1 MRETAARA
9 AQRAPWYAAPASGGK
24 ARYAFRGR
32 SLPFQPHNFRWH
44 AAPLLVYASGV
55 AGNQQSLRP
64 GRVGRARRLVRLVR
78 VSGPATA
85 TVVVIWLLPTL
96 GTLALLAV
104 ASRVQGFVKS
114 VSVFGPVMMVAAFA
128 VLGGTAILPAY
139 VVSIFAGF
147 MFDYP
152 VGLATSLAAAGA
164 AAMVGYT
171 LSGRFSGRRVM
182 EAIEANPRWH
192 AIHGALVGGGF
203 WKTLLIVAL
212 LRMSP
217 VPPFS
222 VTNLA
227 LASFHVR
234 RWPFL
239 IGTVAGI
246 FPQAA
251 ALTLIGDRL
260 NELDLRA
267 SVAHKP
273 WLLVMGAAGL
283 GLALFVITR
292 LAVRALAKLTEGEE
306 GAAAAGAALATRQG
320 APDSAAAV

>member
-1 MRETAARA
+1 MVV
-9 AQRAPWYAAPASGGK
+9 
-24 ARYAFRGR
+24 
-32 SLPFQPHNFRWH
+32 
-44 AAPLLVYASGV
+44 LV
-55 AGNQQSLRP
+55 
-64 GRVGRARRLVRLVR
+64 
-78 VSGPATA
+78 
-85 TVVVIWLLPTL
+85 WLLPTL

-104 ASRVQGFVKS
+104 LSRVQGFIRS
-114 VSVFGPVMMVAAFA
+114 LSLLGPLACIAAFA
-128 VLGGTAILPAY
+128 VLGGTALLPAY

-152 VGLATSLAAAGA
+152 VGLVTSLAAAGGA
-164 AAMVGYT
+164 ALIGYA
-171 LSGRFSGRRVM
+171 LSGRVSGRRVM
-182 EAIEANPRWH
+182 DAIEANPRWH

-203 WKTLLIVAL
+203 WKTVLIVAL

-234 RWPFL
+234 KWPFL
-239 IGTVAGI
+239 LGTVLGI

-251 ALTLIGDRL
+251 ALALVGDRL

-273 WLLVMGAAGL
+273 WLLLLGAAGL
-283 GLALFVITR
+283 ALALFIITR
-292 LAVRALAKLTEGEE
+292 LAVRALAKLTEGEARTAHE
-306 GAAAAGAALATRQG
+306 SHPTRESP
-320 APDSAAAV
+320 ADSAAAV